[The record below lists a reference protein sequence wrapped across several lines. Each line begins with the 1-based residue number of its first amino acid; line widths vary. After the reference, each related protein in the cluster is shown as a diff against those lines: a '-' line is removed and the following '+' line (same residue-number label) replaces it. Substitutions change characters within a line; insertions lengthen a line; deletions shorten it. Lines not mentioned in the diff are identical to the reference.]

1 MGTMLDRIIEI
12 GPLLKWGR
20 KNKEKGHKDD
30 KELFCIL
37 QVEKMIKIFS

>member
-1 MGTMLDRIIEI
+1 MGTMLDRTIEI
-12 GPLLKWGR
+12 GPLLKWG
-20 KNKEKGHKDD
+20 KNKEKGDKDE